1 MLAHQC
7 AMRCRSPELCAAM
20 LRNLL
25 TDCLQLTPE
34 RLANPLRPGF
44 LPSAKFSLMNSLA
57 LTPLSKLEQLV
68 LHRLGVGV
76 GSHYLDRV
84 SIVVRVC

>member
-7 AMRCRSPELCAAM
+7 AMRCRSPVLCEAM

-34 RLANPLRPGF
+34 RLASPLRPGF
-44 LPSAKFSLMNSLA
+44 LPSAKFSVTNSLA
-57 LTPLSKLEQLV
+57 LTLLSKLVQLE
-68 LHRLGVGV
+68 LPA
-76 GSHYLDRV
+76 LDVDVR
-84 SIVVRVC
+84 SCCPVVRSTAVLFC